1 MGEAAAETEAGET
14 KGEKMIR
21 SLEEA
26 TQKDLVRSGCG

>member
-14 KGEKMIR
+14 REGKMIR

-26 TQKDLVRSGCG
+26 IQRDQVRSGCG